1 MYDRFGDKMKRKRVF
16 LFLAIG
22 LLSIVLLG
30 SSLSGGSAE
39 VSGDIYDTAYYV
51 DGSKNL
57 FIMTAKFID
66 KCCFYMIDTVV
77 SGVGSIFGSILN
89 N

>member
-1 MYDRFGDKMKRKRVF
+1 MKRKRVF
-16 LFLAIG
+16 VFLAIG
-22 LLSIVLLG
+22 LLSVVLLG
-30 SSLSGGSAE
+30 SSLSTGSTE

-66 KCCFYMIDTVV
+66 KCCFYVVDAVV
-77 SGVGSIFGSILN
+77 SGVGSVFGTILN